1 MTIPKFNNGIL
12 LFLII
17 IITIVFIFR
26 TKLKLFKISRFL
38 KQIPAKIYIRTLG
51 FSFLRYLVFSHQF
64 YFLLRMFGIEIDYM
78 ILMNLIFCMYFI
90 ASIVPGLGIF
100 DWVIKG
106 SVAVWLFGFIDLNEL
121 TIISIATIMWI
132 LNFAI
137 PALLGSIF
145 VLNFKTIDK
154 E

>member
-1 MTIPKFNNGIL
+1 M
-12 LFLII
+12 
-17 IITIVFIFR
+17 
-26 TKLKLFKISRFL
+26 S
-38 KQIPAKIYIRTLG
+38 
-51 FSFLRYLVFSHQF
+51 
-64 YFLLRMFGIEIDYM
+64 GIETDYM
-78 ILMNLIFCMYFI
+78 TLMNLIFCMYFI

-121 TIISIATIMWI
+121 TILSIATIMWI

-145 VLNFKTIDK
+145 VLNFKMIDK